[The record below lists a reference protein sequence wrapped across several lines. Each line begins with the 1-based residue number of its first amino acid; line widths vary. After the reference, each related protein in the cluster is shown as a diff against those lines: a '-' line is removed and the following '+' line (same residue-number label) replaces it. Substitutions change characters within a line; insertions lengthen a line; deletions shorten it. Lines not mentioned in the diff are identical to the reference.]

1 LAIGAGFFKQED
13 TTMND
18 EFFDAVK
25 ALTESVRGY
34 LNSDTGD
41 DYSHI
46 VSMAESVDVLS
57 KLELLRQQSK
67 NET

>member
-1 LAIGAGFFKQED
+1 
-13 TTMND
+13 MND